1 MPSANKKDDRKKF
14 ALTEQTYEKLKN
26 FSRLNGLKMRMVID
40 SITDLV
46 LENEELS
53 KRVIE
58 RTIEKQSDGTQN
70 NPQS

>member
-1 MPSANKKDDRKKF
+1 MSSVNKKDDRKKF

-46 LENEELS
+46 LEDEELS
-53 KRVIE
+53 KRIIE
-58 RTIEKQSDGTQN
+58 LTIEKQSAGELK
-70 NPQS
+70 

>member
-1 MPSANKKDDRKKF
+1 MSSVNKKDDRKKF

-46 LENEELS
+46 LEDEELS

-58 RTIEKQSDGTQN
+58 LTIEKQSAGELK
-70 NPQS
+70 